1 MKKVIFSI
9 FLLVGICMSALAQSG
24 TNSPYS
30 QYALGVL
37 SDQSQGYNRGMN
49 GLGIG
54 LRSGNQVNVLNPA
67 SYSSIDSLTMIF
79 DLGLSLQ
86 LTNFEEN
93 GMRKN
98 ARNANFEYAVAT
110 FRLFPKFGVSA
121 GIIPFTNVGFN
132 YSTKERI
139 GNSTTTTTQ
148 QFSGSGG
155 FRQALVGF
163 GWNPFAGLCLLSV
176 GFLR

>member
-121 GIIPFTNVGFN
+121 GIIMTFDAVSSVLAHISYTSVCNSFSVFEFN
-132 YSTKERI
+132 SCMFFVYED
-139 GNSTTTTTQ
+139 NL
-148 QFSGSGG
+148 FDDV
-155 FRQALVGF
+155 LYE
-163 GWNPFAGLCLLSV
+163 
-176 GFLR
+176 